1 MGVSTMS
8 IIAYGAINDCYKKIN
23 ELREKARSETG
34 KYELKQ
40 RTCTITPDENR
51 QSNDKS
57 VKKT

>member
-1 MGVSTMS
+1 MS
-8 IIAYGAINDCYKKIN
+8 IIAYEAINDYYKKIN
-23 ELREKARSETG
+23 ELREKAKSETG

-40 RTCTITPDENR
+40 RTYTITPEENR